1 MTDGNR
7 RFNKA
12 GLNAAA
18 ALISVAVAIVVSYAL
33 NNWWVFIPVLLLEVG
48 LFLLVLGLS
57 LGRPGP
63 GMPWTRSD
71 SNYYLFWGNLL
82 TAIGGLS
89 VLNTFIPG
97 NVVIL
102 VVVFLIWMAIF
113 ALLFSIRKKSF

>member
-18 ALISVAVAIVVSYAL
+18 ALISVAVAIVVSFAL

-63 GMPWTRSD
+63 GCPGRGPTRTTTCSGQSADSD
-71 SNYYLFWGNLL
+71 R
-82 TAIGGLS
+82 GLS

-102 VVVFLIWMAIF
+102 VVVFLIWMAS